1 MAAKK
6 PRKPKVVRY
15 PAKVMRGIAK
25 VSDKMDSVYQK
36 LEGKNPVSRFIK
48 RRSAEG
54 NRMRKQ
60 IAADSTIREM
70 RKQNE
75 ALRAKAKSKAKV
87 KTKPKTKAKTKA
99 KK

>member
-25 VSDKMDSVYQK
+25 VSDKMDSAAQK
-36 LEGKNPVSRFIK
+36 LKGKNPVSRFIK

-54 NRMRKQ
+54 KESRKV
-60 IAADSTIREM
+60 IAARATIREM
-70 RKQNE
+70 RSQNE

-87 KTKPKTKAKTKA
+87 KTKPKTKAKK
-99 KK
+99 

>member
-15 PAKVMRGIAK
+15 P
-25 VSDKMDSVYQK
+25 
-36 LEGKNPVSRFIK
+36 RFIK

-54 NRMRKQ
+54 KESRKV
-60 IAADSTIREM
+60 IAARATIREM
-70 RKQNE
+70 RSQNE

-87 KTKPKTKAKTKA
+87 KTKPKTKAKK
-99 KK
+99 